1 MWQVG
6 RGSTGNQ
13 AMKFLSSN
21 RHIGSL
27 SGFAVFCMC
36 VFVFVKINS
45 GKTKRIDIDSSRKI
59 RTR

>member
-1 MWQVG
+1 MWKVG
-6 RGSTGNQ
+6 RGSTENQ
-13 AMKFLSSN
+13 EMKFLSSN

-36 VFVFVKINS
+36 VFVKINS